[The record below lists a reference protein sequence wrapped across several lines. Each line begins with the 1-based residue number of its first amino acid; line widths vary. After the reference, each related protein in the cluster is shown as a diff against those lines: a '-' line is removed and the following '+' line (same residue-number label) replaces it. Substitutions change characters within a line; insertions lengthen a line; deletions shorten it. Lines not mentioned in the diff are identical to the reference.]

1 MSIRGKSQHY
11 SFMRYRGGKEA
22 VDSTN
27 ICEQADVICQIPSS
41 HTMGLS
47 YFHSFGLTENY
58 IIFLEQSLKFNL
70 TSFLTG
76 LALNK
81 AVIDAM
87 IMDENFK
94 TRIHVVDRKT
104 GEILKQ
110 KFYTDPLFL
119 FHHIN
124 AFEKRDTENNLVE
137 IVCDV
142 CAYDVKHFD
151 IGALSYA
158 EIFTDEKVGTKPFYS
173 IGRRITIPFSQKEPN
188 QNDAIYCGIKD
199 LNPEFAFEL
208 PAINYSR
215 FNGKP
220 YKYFYGASY
229 HQKPFSIIKVNAE
242 NPTEVWRKNYDQDG
256 KKYLPSEPV
265 FVENPNPTSED
276 DGVLLVMVLSE
287 KNDFLSILDAK
298 NLEEIAQAVVPEG
311 VFSAW
316 TFHGF
321 FADIQKFKSL
331 NL

>member
-1 MSIRGKSQHY
+1 MSIRGKSQNY

-94 TRIHVVDRKT
+94 TRIHIVDRKT

-110 KFYTDPLFL
+110 KFFTDPLFL

-124 AFEKRDTENNLVE
+124 AYEKRDSENNLVE
-137 IVCDV
+137 IVCDI
-142 CAYDVKHFD
+142 CAYDAKYFD
-151 IGALSYA
+151 INALSYNKM
-158 EIFTDEKVGTKPFYS
+158 FSDETIGTKPYES
-173 IGRRITIPFSQKEPN
+173 KGRRITIPFGQTEPE
-188 QNDAIYCGIKD
+188 QSDEIYCEIKE
-199 LNPEFAFEL
+199 LNKDVSFEL
-208 PAINYSR
+208 PVINYSR
-215 FNGKP
+215 FNTKP
-220 YKYFYGASY
+220 YKYFYGLCWNER
-229 HQKPFSIIKVNAE
+229 PFSIIKINVE
-242 NPTEVWRKNYDQDG
+242 NPTEVLRKNYDQDG

-298 NLEEIAQAVVPEG
+298 SLEEIAQAVVPEG
-311 VFSAW
+311 VYSAW

-321 FADIQKFKSL
+321 FADLQKFKSL